1 MFSLFSRRIPAVGE
15 WAWYHKDFIRGQ
27 KSSISKI
34 ETLRPKES
42 RQTNSSPMEV
52 EEDEINKE
60 MQNQYPTTLSVSVSY
75 GSPAPADAAVKK
87 SISGLDYLAAAIE
100 DEDDMMMEEDDT
112 DQPSTND
119 AQNGGVCIKHGAKK
133 RRKIC
138 THEGCTKLSQNGGV
152 CAKHGAVLKT
162 CKHDGCTNQ
171 RKQRGFC
178 TRHYNLSIGRWTQC
192 KRERRMQS

>member
-15 WAWYHKDFIRGQ
+15 WAWYHENFIRGH
-27 KSSISKI
+27 KTSISKI

-42 RQTNSSPMEV
+42 RQTNS
-52 EEDEINKE
+52 DEINEE
-60 MQNQYPTTLSVSVSY
+60 MQNQQPTTLSVSVSC
-75 GSPAPADAAVKK
+75 GSPVPADAAVNEK
-87 SISGLDYLAAAIE
+87 SITITGLDYLAAAIE

-162 CKHDGCTNQ
+162 CKHEGCTNQ

-178 TRHYNLSIGRWTQC
+178 TRHYNLSIGRWNEC
-192 KRERRMQS
+192 KMLRRQS